1 MTVLIIALTMALAMM
16 VAAYRTMEIE
26 RQAALFRSLK
36 RANRR
41 GHFEGV
47 GQR

>member
-1 MTVLIIALTMALAMM
+1 MTILIIALTMALAMM

-26 RQAALFRSLK
+26 RRAALFRSL

-41 GHFEGV
+41 GHFDGA
-47 GQR
+47 GKR